1 MSFKNLMENMLA
13 VDKMEDREK
22 FQRQLSSMHDQLTK
36 KDHQLEQ
43 KDAQLAQK
51 DAEVKV

>member
-1 MSFKNLMENMLA
+1 MVNMLA
-13 VDKMEDREK
+13 VDKMEDGGK
-22 FQRQLSSMHDQLTK
+22 FKRQLSSMHDQLTK